1 MNGVRIDRTVP
12 TITFVNRNLERLR
25 GFDMFMRSL
34 PLIQKQHP
42 KVRVLI
48 VGDNE
53 PGYGG
58 GDRHAAPLRQRMMQ
72 ELSGQLDMET
82 NPLSWSGAPSG
93 VDGIAAGQLGARV
106 SQLSFRARLEPP

>member
-1 MNGVRIDRTVP
+1 MRINRNVP

-25 GFDMFMRSL
+25 GFDVFMRSL
-34 PLIQKQHP
+34 PFIQKQHP

-58 GDRHAAPLRQRMMQ
+58 GDRDASPLRQRMLQ
-72 ELSGQLDMET
+72 EL
-82 NPLSWSGAPSG
+82 
-93 VDGIAAGQLGARV
+93 AGQA
-106 SQLSFRARLEPP
+106 